1 MKLHEYQAKQI
12 FAEHGIKIPRGAL
25 AENLEDVRRISEE
38 LGGKV
43 VLKAQVL
50 VGGRGKAGGIKMAES
65 VVSAV
70 EIAEKM
76 FGSSIK
82 GEIVRKI
89 YLEELIDIKEEWY
102 LSIAID
108 RVEKCYSLIFSTAGG
123 MDIEEIAQK
132 FPERIVRAKIVP
144 KWGLWDYQIREVLSK
159 AKIKSDLWREI
170 SGIVKALYN
179 IMLKYEAELVEINPL
194 ALTTNGLIAADAK
207 ISVDENALFRHK
219 EFESLREY
227 EGSDEVEKMALKAG
241 LNYVRLD
248 GNVGV
253 IANGAGMAM
262 ATMDLIYLE
271 GGKPA
276 NFLDIGGGSGAETVK
291 KAFEVLSADENVKVV
306 FMNIFGG
313 ITRCDE
319 VAIGIVKAFKEI
331 NPKIPVILRLSG
343 TNEEEGRKI
352 IEENLRGR
360 VEMVRTM
367 EEGAKRAV
375 EVAKWQ

>member
-1 MKLHEYQAKQI
+1 MKLYEYQAKQI
-12 FAEHGIKIPRGAL
+12 FKEHGIKIPRGSL
-25 AENLEDVRRISEE
+25 AESLGEVRRVAEE

-50 VGGRGKAGGIKMAES
+50 VGGRGKAGGIKKAMN
-65 VVSAV
+65 VDSAV

-76 FGSSIK
+76 LGSSLK

-89 YLEELIDIKEEWY
+89 YLEELLEIKEEWY
-102 LSIAID
+102 LSIALD
-108 RVEKCYSLIFSTAGG
+108 RVEKCFSLIFSTAGG
-123 MDIEEIAQK
+123 IDIEEIAQK
-132 FPERIVRAKIVP
+132 FPEKIVKVKINP
-144 KWGLWDYQIREVLSK
+144 RWGLWDYQIRDILSG
-159 AKIKSDLWREI
+159 AKIRNDLWKEMA
-170 SGIVKALYN
+170 GIIRALYE
-179 IMLKYEAELVEINPL
+179 IMMKYEAELVEINPL
-194 ALTTNGLIAADAK
+194 VLTPKGLIAADAK
-207 ISVDENALFRHK
+207 ISIDENALFRHR
-219 EFESLREY
+219 ELEDLREY
-227 EGSDEVEKMALKAG
+227 VGVDEVEKMAIKAG

-276 NFLDIGGGSGAETVK
+276 NFLDIGGGAGAEIVK
-291 KAFEVLSADENVKVV
+291 KAFEVLSADKNVKVV

-319 VAIGIVKAFKEI
+319 VALGIVKAFREI

-352 IEENLRGR
+352 IEENLQGK
-360 VEMVRTM
+360 VEIVKTM